1 MYICNDNKEKEAINL
16 RMGVYGIWEG
26 QREDILDGFEW
37 GKVYNSVWI
46 INIKNLTQEM

>member
-26 QREDILDGFEW
+26 QREDILDGFE
-37 GKVYNSVWI
+37 
-46 INIKNLTQEM
+46 